1 MRICIVGASGYIG
14 SKIVSYLKKKNHLI
28 AVTKK
33 KNIKNK
39 IFLNGINKL
48 IIKAKPEII
57 IYTIS
62 LNHHDSEKNINHSI
76 NVNVKPLFSLC
87 KNLKK
92 IKRFKKIIYF
102 STMQVYGKINSGDLV
117 RENYPIKLQNIYALT
132 HNMCEKILNHLYFTQ
147 GLLSTSIRLSNSYGY
162 PELKTCNCWWL
173 VLNELCKMA
182 KKEKKIVLKSDGT
195 PLRDFISLND
205 VVKLVAILIRSKRNH
220 KKIINLASGRTY
232 SIIELA
238 KLVVNNKYFKK
249 TNIPIYFSNGTKYLK
264 SKNHPIVNKKFKIDT
279 SNLRKLGFKNNQK
292 IEVGI
297 FDLLKKI

>member
-48 IIKAKPEII
+48 IIGDIRNKSTISKIIKAKPEII

-92 IKRFKKIIYF
+92 KEC
-102 STMQVYGKINSGDLV
+102 V
-117 RENYPIKLQNIYALT
+117 
-132 HNMCEKILNHLYFTQ
+132 MCTAMITTKPHA
-147 GLLSTSIRLSNSYGY
+147 R
-162 PELKTCNCWWL
+162 
-173 VLNELCKMA
+173 
-182 KKEKKIVLKSDGT
+182 
-195 PLRDFISLND
+195 
-205 VVKLVAILIRSKRNH
+205 
-220 KKIINLASGRTY
+220 
-232 SIIELA
+232 
-238 KLVVNNKYFKK
+238 
-249 TNIPIYFSNGTKYLK
+249 IPSFLEDQ
-264 SKNHPIVNKKFKIDT
+264 FW
-279 SNLRKLGFKNNQK
+279 
-292 IEVGI
+292 
-297 FDLLKKI
+297 

>member
-1 MRICIVGASGYIG
+1 
-14 SKIVSYLKKKNHLI
+14 
-28 AVTKK
+28 
-33 KNIKNK
+33 
-39 IFLNGINKL
+39 
-48 IIKAKPEII
+48 
-57 IYTIS
+57 
-62 LNHHDSEKNINHSI
+62 
-76 NVNVKPLFSLC
+76 
-87 KNLKK
+87 
-92 IKRFKKIIYF
+92 
-102 STMQVYGKINSGDLV
+102 MQVYGKINSGDLV

-279 SNLRKLGFKNNQK
+279 SDLRKLGFKNNQK
-292 IEVGI
+292 IEDGI
-297 FDLLKKI
+297 FGLLKKI

>member
-1 MRICIVGASGYIG
+1 
-14 SKIVSYLKKKNHLI
+14 
-28 AVTKK
+28 
-33 KNIKNK
+33 
-39 IFLNGINKL
+39 
-48 IIKAKPEII
+48 
-57 IYTIS
+57 
-62 LNHHDSEKNINHSI
+62 
-76 NVNVKPLFSLC
+76 
-87 KNLKK
+87 LKK

-132 HNMCEKILNHLYFTQ
+132 HNMCEKILNHLYFAQ

-238 KLVVNNKYFKK
+238 KLVANNKYFKK

-264 SKNHPIVNKKFKIDT
+264 SKNHPIVNKKFKIDIG
-279 SNLRKLGFKNNQK
+279 NLRKLGFKNNQK